1 MADIDPQL
9 IAALNEAY
17 RTGAISSAQ
26 LGTGLA
32 NLGGEFK
39 KFASVNIKNVADGLT
54 SLHKEVKGGTKNF
67 KDIGSELQYYKK
79 QLNNAADGKEKEA
92 AQVKL
97 GILAQK
103 AYQDSLASGAKEIG
117 VVLVKGLY
125 DYYKRQVM
133 TGVRGLQGDGS
144 PFQVA
149 ADLQREAIDSV
160 ASTAGQLGSTIGKVG
175 QGLMMIPHPA
185 AMVVGALM
193 NIGGGILESGAKEA
207 AELLKFKLEVVSKE
221 LEKSYKSF
229 QQATAA
235 GALFAG
241 GMTELRNVGLAAGL
255 TQEQFSKVIADNSSS
270 LASFGG
276 DVTEGGK
283 KLSRVISN
291 YDKDTKKQLLNLG
304 ISVEDQAQ
312 GVADYMS
319 MLQRTGNLRGQS
331 DAQLAEESK
340 NYMVQLKAIA
350 SFTGEDAKKAEAR
363 AKQAAAQGAVAAKLQ
378 DLGPEAAAKFNA
390 AIKLLPESQQKAA
403 QQMLAFG
410 KIIDPELAMTLGPAS
425 TQLLSGVISDV
436 KDANVTAEGAQQ
448 NFYKT
453 LDELSPALQSEG
465 KKMAEIFG
473 TVALANGQYANQS
486 SIAADVLALANK
498 NLRKTAEGGG
508 GELSALDKAKLA
520 LATQDKLTNGV
531 SDSVVALQ
539 EMKEAL
545 QDDLTPAIQNFAVDV
560 PDILEAF
567 REKMRNLGMMGDRT
581 QPALT
586 QPAQNVVNSS
596 NALRSAVGLS
606 PTSMTPKEAAA
617 VERATERFNNSLTGE
632 LSNWITSWGKE
643 KPKPNAQSPEIL
655 GPMADGGIASG
666 PKSGFL
672 ANLHGTEAVVPLP
685 NGRSIPIDMSSMAE
699 SLKSLL
705 VPLPN
710 GRSTPI
716 DMSSMAERLGSL
728 FGKKDNSIDE
738 DFKRQLLE
746 NNNLVI
752 TALKQMQEIYTKSME
767 TTKLVSSTIAA
778 DSEASAALLEAMNAV
793 VGVLEDSKYELQDQ
807 SSSLKKLYDVTA

>member
-1 MADIDPQL
+1 MADLDPQTL
-9 IAALNEAY
+9 AALNQAMQAMQQVMATLSKQ
-17 RTGAISSAQ
+17 TGTTAADMQKFGAGSLEQIK
-26 LGTGLA
+26 TGLT
-32 NLGGEFK
+32 G
-39 KFASVNIKNVADGLT
+39 
-54 SLHKEVKGGTKNF
+54 LHKEVKGGTKNF
-67 KDIGSELQYYKK
+67 RDLGGDLRNYQQQINLLKDPI
-79 QLNNAADGKEKEA
+79 EKET
-92 AQVKL
+92 AQRKL
-97 GILAQK
+97 ATLATK
-103 AYQDSLASGAKEIG
+103 AYEDSMTSGAKQLG

-125 DYYKRQVM
+125 DYYKTQVM
-133 TGVRGLQGDGS
+133 AGVRGLQGDGS

-149 ADLQREAIDSV
+149 ADLQRAQIESV
-160 ASTAGQLGSTIGKVG
+160 ASTAGQFGSTMGKVG

-207 AELLKFKLEVVSKE
+207 AELMKFQLEVVSKE

-241 GMTELRNVGLAAGL
+241 GMTELRETGLKGGL
-255 TQEQFSKVIADNSSS
+255 VQEQFSKVIADNS
-270 LASFGG
+270 LALAAFGG
-276 DVTEGGK
+276 DVTTGAK
-283 KLSRVISN
+283 KLSGVLGEFSRDSG
-291 YDKDTKKQLLNLG
+291 KTRKQLLNLG
-304 ISVEDQAQ
+304 ITVEDQAQ
-312 GVADYMS
+312 GTADYMA

-340 NYMVQLKAIA
+340 NYMVQLKAIS

-410 KIIDPELAMTLGPAS
+410 NIIDPELAMTLGPAS

-473 TVALANGQYANQS
+473 RVALANGQYANQS
-486 SIAADVLALANK
+486 SIAADILALANK
-498 NLRKTAEGGG
+498 NLRKTAGEDGGAG
-508 GELSALDKAKLA
+508 TALDKAKLA
-520 LATQDKLTNGV
+520 LETQDKLTTEVGR
-531 SDSVVALQ
+531 SVHELQ
-539 EMKEAL
+539 GMKISL
-545 QDDLTPAIQNFAVDV
+545 QTELTPAIKKFADEV
-560 PDILEAF
+560 PKILAAF
-567 REKMRNLGMMGDRT
+567 QKKMRDLGLWGDEPPP
-581 QPALT
+581 PALT

-596 NALRSAVGLS
+596 DALRASVGLA
-606 PTSMTPKEAAA
+606 PTKMTTEEAAA
-617 VERATERFNNSLTGE
+617 VERATERFNSSLTGR
-632 LSNWITSWGKE
+632 LSNWITSWGEE
-643 KPKPNAQSPEIL
+643 KPDAQSPAL
-655 GPMADGGIASG
+655 DGVMATGGIIGARRG
-666 PKSGFL
+666 GVPIL
-672 ANLHGTEAVVPLP
+672 AAEAGLNEAFVPLP
-685 NGRSIPIDMSSMAE
+685 DGKRIP
-699 SLKSLL
+699 
-705 VPLPN
+705 V
-710 GRSTPI
+710 

-746 NNNLVI
+746 NNSLVI

>member
-17 RTGAISSAQ
+17 RTGAITSAQ
-26 LGTGLA
+26 LATGLA

-160 ASTAGQLGSTIGKVG
+160 AATAGQLGSTIGKVG

-193 NIGGGILESGAKEA
+193 NIGGGILEAGAKEA

-241 GMTELRNVGLAAGL
+241 GMTELRTVAGLAGL
-255 TQEQFSKVIADNSSS
+255 TQEQFSKVIADNSGS

-291 YDKDTKKQLLNLG
+291 YDKETKKQLLNLG

-312 GVADYMS
+312 GVADYMA

-378 DLGPEAAAKFNA
+378 ELGPEAAAKFNA

-410 KIIDPELAMTLGPAS
+410 NIIDPELAMTLGPAS
-425 TQLLSGVISDV
+425 RKLLSGVIDDV
-436 KDANVTAEGAQQ
+436 KDTNITADVAQQ

-453 LDELSPALQSEG
+453 LDELSPALQAEG

-486 SIAADVLALANK
+486 VIAAEVLALANK
-498 NLRKTAEGGG
+498 NLRRTAEGGG

-520 LATQDKLTNGV
+520 LETQDKLTKGV
-531 SDSVVALQ
+531 TDSVVALQ
-539 EMKEAL
+539 AMKESL
-545 QDDLTPAIQNFAVDV
+545 QDDLTPAIQNFAVEV
-560 PDILEAF
+560 PKILEAF
-567 REKMRNLGMMGDRT
+567 REKMRKLGFMDDKVAAER
-581 QPALT
+581 AAAAAEAVAVLT
-586 QPAQNVVNSS
+586 RQ
-596 NALRSAVGLS
+596 
-606 PTSMTPKEAAA
+606 EAA
-617 VERATERFNNSLTGE
+617 VEETAAARDAALANVSFVNRLFGRYTDEQQAAVNAASAAESARRANPTYLPSSSEMSTGA
-632 LSNWITSWGKE
+632 G
-643 KPKPNAQSPEIL
+643 L
-655 GPMADGGIASG
+655 GMATGGIIAARRG
-666 PKSGFL
+666 GVPIV
-672 ANLHGTEAVVPLP
+672 AAEAGLNEAFVPLP
-685 NGRSIPIDMSSMAE
+685 DGKRIPIDMSSMA
-699 SLKSLL
+699 
-705 VPLPN
+705 
-710 GRSTPI
+710 GG
-716 DMSSMAERLGSL
+716 LGSM
-728 FGKKDNSIDE
+728 FGKKGSGIDD
-738 DFKRQLLE
+738 DFKRQILE
-746 NNNLVI
+746 NNSLVI
-752 TALKQMQEIYTKSME
+752 TALQQMKEIYTKSME
-767 TTKLVSSTIAA
+767 STTLVSSTYAA
-778 DSEASAALLEAMNAV
+778 EAEKSSALLEAMNAV

>member
-1 MADIDPQL
+1 MADLDPQDL
-9 IAALNEAY
+9 TLVSQGLRGNAQAMEAW
-17 RTGAISSAQ
+17 GKI
-26 LGTGLA
+26 LA
-32 NLGGEFK
+32 NTSGAFE
-39 KFASVNIKNVADGLT
+39 KFGSVNIKRVTDDLNLLG
-54 SLHKEVKGGTKNF
+54 KQVKSGTKNF
-67 KDIGSELQYYKK
+67 RDLGSDLQYYKK
-79 QLNNAADGKEKEA
+79 QLDNAIDGEEKKV
-92 AQVKL
+92 AQAKL
-97 GILAQK
+97 HEMATK
-103 AYQDSLASGAKEIG
+103 AYHESMSNGAKQIG

-125 DYYKRQVM
+125 DYYKTQVM

-149 ADLQREAIDSV
+149 ADLQRAQIESV
-160 ASTAGQLGSTIGKVG
+160 ASTAQQLGSTIGKVG

-241 GMTELRNVGLAAGL
+241 GMTELRTVAGLAGL
-255 TQEQFSKVIADNSSS
+255 TQEQFSKVIADNSGS

-291 YDKDTKKQLLNLG
+291 YDKETKKQLLNLG

-312 GVADYMS
+312 GVADYMA

-340 NYMVQLKAIA
+340 NYMVQLKAIS

-378 DLGPEAAAKFNA
+378 ELGPEAAAKFNA

-410 KIIDPELAMTLGPAS
+410 NIIDPELAMTLGPAS
-425 TQLLSGVISDV
+425 RKLLSGVIDDV
-436 KDANVTAEGAQQ
+436 KDTNITADVAQQ

-453 LDELSPALQSEG
+453 LDELSPALQAEG

-473 TVALANGQYANQS
+473 NVALANGQYANQS
-486 SIAADVLALANK
+486 AIAADVLALANK
-498 NLRKTAEGGG
+498 NLRRTAEGGG

-520 LATQDKLTNGV
+520 LETQDKLTNGV

-539 EMKEAL
+539 EMKKAL
-545 QDDLTPAIQNFAVDV
+545 QKDLTPAIQNFAVDV
-560 PDILEAF
+560 PEILEAF

-581 QPALT
+581 QPVLT

-617 VERATERFNNSLTGE
+617 VERATERFNSSLTGR

-643 KPKPNAQSPEIL
+643 EPKPNAQSPEIV

-699 SLKSLL
+699 SL
-705 VPLPN
+705 
-710 GRSTPI
+710 G
-716 DMSSMAERLGSL
+716 SM
-728 FGKKDNSIDE
+728 FGKKGSGIDD
-738 DFKRQLLE
+738 DFKRQILE
-746 NNNLVI
+746 NNSLVI
-752 TALKQMQEIYTKSME
+752 TALQQMKEIYTKSME
-767 TTKLVSSTIAA
+767 STKLVSSTYAA
-778 DSEASAALLEAMNAV
+778 EAEKSSALLEAMNAV

>member
-17 RTGAISSAQ
+17 RTGAITSAQ
-26 LGTGLA
+26 LATGLA

-54 SLHKEVKGGTKNF
+54 GLHKEVKGGTKNF

-103 AYQDSLASGAKEIG
+103 AYQDSLTSGAKEIG

-125 DYYKRQVM
+125 DYYKKQVM
-133 TGVRGLQGDGS
+133 AGVRGLQGDGS

-149 ADLQREAIDSV
+149 ADLQTAAIDSV
-160 ASTAGQLGSTIGKVG
+160 AATAGQLGGTLGKVG

-193 NIGGGILESGAKEA
+193 TIGGGILESGAKEA
-207 AELLKFKLEVVSKE
+207 AELMKFKLEVVSKE

-241 GMTELRNVGLAAGL
+241 GMTELRNTGLEAGL
-255 TQEQFSKVIADNSSS
+255 TQEQFSKVIADNSSA

-276 DVTEGGK
+276 DVTAGGK
-283 KLSRVISN
+283 KLASVVSKFGEGTR
-291 YDKDTKKQLLNLG
+291 KELLNLG

-312 GVADYMS
+312 GTADYMA

-331 DAQLAEESK
+331 DTQLAEESK
-340 NYMVQLKAIA
+340 NYMVQLKAIS

-378 DLGPEAAAKFNA
+378 ELGPEAAAKFNA

-410 KIIDPELAMTLGPAS
+410 NIIDPELAQTLGPAS
-425 TQLLSGVISDV
+425 RELLMGTINDV

-453 LDELSPALQSEG
+453 LDNLSPALQAEG
-465 KKMAEIFG
+465 KKMAEIYG
-473 TVALANGQYANQS
+473 AVSLATGQYANQS
-486 SIAADVLALANK
+486 AIAADVLSLANK
-498 NLRKTAEGGG
+498 NLRKTAEEGDG
-508 GELSALDKAKLA
+508 LSALERAKLA
-520 LATQDKLTNGV
+520 AQTQDDLTKGV
-531 SDSVVALQ
+531 TKSVEELQLMKVALQ
-539 EMKEAL
+539 K
-545 QDDLTPAIQNFAVDV
+545 DLTPAIKSFAVEV
-560 PDILEAF
+560 PKILEQF
-567 REKMRNLGMMGDRT
+567 RDKMRKLGLLEDKAAT
-581 QPALT
+581 
-586 QPAQNVVNSS
+586 
-596 NALRSAVGLS
+596 
-606 PTSMTPKEAAA
+606 AAA
-617 VERATERFNNSLTGE
+617 AEAVAELARQDATVEQTAAARDAALANVSTMNQLFGRFTDEQRAAIDAASAAESARRVNPAYLPSAAEMSTASG
-632 LSNWITSWGKE
+632 I
-643 KPKPNAQSPEIL
+643 A
-655 GPMADGGIASG
+655 MAEGGIASG
-666 PKSGFL
+666 PRAGFP
-672 ANLHGTEAVVPLP
+672 ATLHGTEAVVPLP
-685 NGRSIPIDMSSMAE
+685 NGRSIPIDMAGMAD
-699 SLKSLL
+699 SLKSLF
-705 VPLPN
+705 VKN
-710 GRSTPI
+710 GEGTN
-716 DMSSMAERLGSL
+716 D
-728 FGKKDNSIDE
+728 
-738 DFKRQLLE
+738 DFKRQVLE
-746 NNNLVI
+746 NNNLMI
-752 TALKQMQEIYTKSME
+752 AALRQMQEIYTKSME

-778 DSEASAALLEAMNAV
+778 DSETSAALLEAMNAV